1 MRCFATAA
9 LLCLGCTIGP
19 VRAAPWAY
27 VTNQGSDDVSIVDGE
42 RLTETARVP
51 VGRSP
56 AGVSV
61 SEVAGRAYI
70 SNPDGPSLS
79 AIELASG
86 RVVAEVV
93 LPGAVVGIATSP
105 DGRRVYAADWY
116 AHRLRVF
123 DAGLAPVGSVA
134 VGHAPAGIA
143 VSAAGDRIYVANRDD
158 NDVTVIDADGLRPLA
173 RIEVGEH
180 PFALALTPDGQRLL
194 AANVVSNDVSVID
207 LAGAREIARVPV
219 GSAPY
224 GIAFDGDGA
233 RARAF
238 VTNQH
243 ADSLSV
249 IDMARLE
256 VTATW
261 PTAEYPEGVAWS
273 PRRVW
278 VVSWMEERLQVL
290 DDASGR
296 PLGSVALGSNPRGF
310 GKFLSH
316 TAPRTAAGR

>member
-173 RIEVGEH
+173 RIGVGEH

-256 VTATW
+256 VAATW

-290 DDASGR
+290 DDTSGR
-296 PLGSVALGSNPRGF
+296 PLGSVGLGSNPRGF
-310 GKFLSH
+310 GNFLSH
-316 TAPRTAAGR
+316 TAPRATAGR

>member
-1 MRCFATAA
+1 MAAAA
-9 LLCLGCTIGP
+9 LTL
-19 VRAAPWAY
+19 AAAGGAAWAGPWAY
-27 VTNQGSDDVSIVDGE
+27 VTNQGSDDVSIVDGD

-61 SEVAGRAYI
+61 SDVAGRAYV

-86 RVVAEVV
+86 RVVAEVA
-93 LPGAVVGIATSP
+93 LSGAAVGIATAP
-105 DGRRVYAADWY
+105 DGSRVYAADWY

-123 DAGLAPVGSVA
+123 DAGLAPVGHVE
-134 VGHAPAGIA
+134 VGRTPAGIA
-143 VSAAGDRIYVANRDD
+143 ISPAGDRIYVANRDD
-158 NDVTVIDADGLRPLA
+158 DDVAVIDAHRLQVLA
-173 RIEVGEH
+173 RIGVGEH
-180 PFALALTPDGQRLL
+180 PFALALTPDGHRLL
-194 AANVVSNDVSVID
+194 AANVFSDDVSVID
-207 LAGAREIARVPV
+207 LAEAREIARVPV

-233 RARAF
+233 RAF

-256 VTATW
+256 VAATW

-273 PRRVW
+273 PNRVW

-290 DDASGR
+290 DDTSGR

-310 GKFLSH
+310 GNFLSH
-316 TAPRTAAGR
+316 TAPPPAAAQ